1 MKPIYTLSQTPI
13 IITDLDGTILVDGKL
28 DNKVINTFKKIQS
41 MGIGITFS
49 TGRSKIPASKYAELL
64 NLKIPYICSGGAI
77 ITDPESGLDLYHN
90 EIEKNIYKDILNYV
104 KKINKLNLA
113 VYSMEEIY
121 VEKKFKWIDDYCK
134 RQSINIFKTN
144 DLDSIKFRTV
154 MLLIGSVNLTNEV
167 TIELKK
173 DYGDIVAINKTFDN
187 LCEISSLSGNKLS
200 SANVLLEL
208 LGLSKK
214 DLMYF
219 GDGEA
224 DIDLLEFA
232 NFGFTVKNSVTYK
245 KLMHLNSIDEPEKN
259 GFSTYI
265 NSII

>member
-1 MKPIYTLSQTPI
+1 
-13 IITDLDGTILVDGKL
+13 
-28 DNKVINTFKKIQS
+28 
-41 MGIGITFS
+41 
-49 TGRSKIPASKYAELL
+49 
-64 NLKIPYICSGGAI
+64 
-77 ITDPESGLDLYHN
+77 
-90 EIEKNIYKDILNYV
+90 
-104 KKINKLNLA
+104 
-113 VYSMEEIY
+113 
-121 VEKKFKWIDDYCK
+121 
-134 RQSINIFKTN
+134 
-144 DLDSIKFRTV
+144 
-154 MLLIGSVNLTNEV
+154 MLLIGSAKLTNEV

-173 DYGDIVAINKTFDN
+173 DYSDIVAINKTFDN

-200 SANVLLEL
+200 SANVLLGL

>member
-1 MKPIYTLSQTPI
+1 MKSIYTLSQTPI

-28 DNKVINTFKKIQS
+28 GNDVINTFKLIQS

-49 TGRSKIPASKYAELL
+49 TGRSKIPASKYAKLL

-90 EIEKNIYKDILNYV
+90 EIEKTVYKDILNYV
-104 KKINKLNLA
+104 KKIKNLNLA
-113 VYSMEEIY
+113 VYSMKDIY
-121 VEKKFKWIDDYCK
+121 VEKKFKWIEDYSK
-134 RQSINIFKTN
+134 RQGINIFKTN
-144 DLDSIKFRTV
+144 DLNSIKYKTV
-154 MLLIGSVNLTNEV
+154 MLLIGSINLTNKA
-167 TIELKK
+167 TIDLKK
-173 DYGDIVAINKTFDN
+173 GYGDVVAVNKTFDN
-187 LCEISSLSGNKLS
+187 LCEVSSSAGNKLS
-200 SANVLLEL
+200 SAIVLLNL
-208 LGLSKK
+208 LNLSKK

-232 NFGFTVKNSVTYK
+232 NFGFTVKNSIAHK
-245 KLMHLNSIDEPEKN
+245 KLTHLNSIDEPEKN
-259 GFSTYI
+259 GFSNYL

>member
-13 IITDLDGTILVDGKL
+13 IITDLDGTILVDGKI
-28 DNKVINTFKKIQS
+28 DREVINTFKKIQS

-49 TGRSKIPASKYAELL
+49 TGRSKIPASRYAKLL

-90 EIEKNIYKDILNYV
+90 QIDKNIYKDILNYV
-104 KKINKLNLA
+104 KKIKELNLA
-113 VYSMEEIY
+113 VYSMEDIY
-121 VEKKFKWIDDYCK
+121 VEKKFKWIEDYCE
-134 RQSINIFKTN
+134 RQSINIYKTN
-144 DLDSIKFRTV
+144 DLNSIKFRTV
-154 MLLIGSVNLTNEV
+154 MLLIGSPNLTNQI
-167 TIELKK
+167 TIDLKK
-173 DYGDIVAINKTFDN
+173 NYNGLVSVNKTFDN
-187 LCEISSLSGNKLS
+187 LCELSSLAGNKLS

-208 LGLSKK
+208 LGLTKK

-232 NFGFTVKNSVTYK
+232 NFGFTVKNSVAYK
-245 KLMHLNSIDEPEKN
+245 KLIHLNSIDKPEKN
-259 GFSTYI
+259 GFPNYI